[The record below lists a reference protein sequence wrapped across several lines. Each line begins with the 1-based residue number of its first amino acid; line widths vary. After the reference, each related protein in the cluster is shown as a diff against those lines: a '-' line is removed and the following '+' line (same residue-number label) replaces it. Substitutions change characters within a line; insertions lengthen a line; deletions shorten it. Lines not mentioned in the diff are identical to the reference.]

1 MYEPTN
7 HAIAGEQVREQL
19 TRIRDI
25 VDDLATRAK
34 PRQMDTYVMVSSLL
48 EAAEAL
54 LEGTVDERIVSALG
68 VLADMLSAELDGD
81 PAEPDVPLV
90 LSA

>member
-1 MYEPTN
+1 MHKTN
-7 HAIAGEQVREQL
+7 HTIAGEQIREQL

-25 VDDLATRAK
+25 VDNLAAHAR

-54 LEGTVDERIVSALG
+54 LEGSVDDRIVSALG
-68 VLADMLSAELDGD
+68 VLADMLSAQLDD
-81 PAEPDVPLV
+81 EPAEPDIPLV